1 MIMKRFL
8 AIVTAVF
15 LSFTA
20 MYGEEVKADAVVL
33 THDAVFTM
41 NSMSTGTYKVHSKIQ
56 VNSRHGADAALFS
69 VYTDSFK
76 SLSSFSGR
84 IEAGGKTLR
93 KVKMSDLTTV
103 RSVHTPIQMH
113 LKRFL
118 QRQGQW

>member
-69 VYTDSFK
+69 VLI
-76 SLSSFSGR
+76 LSRVFR
-84 IEAGGKTLR
+84 HFQAVLR
-93 KVKMSDLTTV
+93 LGERLCVK
-103 RSVHTPIQMH
+103 
-113 LKRFL
+113 
-118 QRQGQW
+118 